1 MNGKYHIIY
10 EENSKG
16 YLLLNTSIR
25 LEALELYK
33 AVLDDFFEN
42 DYIFSDKI
50 FKVEEKFKVVN
61 SYPILSHKLTLRS
74 SDNFKV
80 LCSLELENSFIY
92 HIQSAEPLTDLIAMS
107 RIQVESVEFI
117 SKNLN
122 QDIKIDLN

>member
-1 MNGKYHIIY
+1 MSYHFIIY

-33 AVLDDFFEN
+33 AILDDFAEN

-50 FKVEEKFKVVN
+50 FKVEEKFRVLD
-61 SYPILSHKLTLRS
+61 SYPLLSHKLTLKS
-74 SDNFKV
+74 GNDFKIV
-80 LCSLELENSFIY
+80 STLELENSFIY
-92 HIQSAEPLTDLIAMS
+92 HIQSAQPILDLMALP
-107 RIQVESVEFI
+107 RIQVDSVDFI

-122 QDIKIDLN
+122 QDLTINLN